1 MLRDQPCARLPET
14 AGSALP
20 RIWLFT
26 DERNDASLD
35 RAILRLPR
43 GSGIVFRHYHLREP
57 LRRARFEIVQ
67 GLARRRGHVLLL
79 AGSPALARRWRAD
92 GVHGH
97 VARASILAGLLH
109 SAPVHDARQVQQ
121 ANRTGAVLFFLSP
134 ILATRSHPG
143 QRPLNAV
150 QAQRLAGLCN
160 GRVIFLGGM
169 TARRYRMR
177 KDALAHGWA
186 AIDGLS

>member
-1 MLRDQPCARLPET
+1 MLRDQPCARLPEPS
-14 AGSALP
+14 GSALP

-43 GSGIVFRHYHLREP
+43 GGGIVFRHYHLREP
-57 LRRARFEIVQ
+57 LRRARFETVRR
-67 GLARRRGHVLLL
+67 LARRRGHVLLL

-92 GVHGH
+92 GVHGR
-97 VARASILAGLLH
+97 VSRSSILGGLLH
-109 SAPVHDARQVQQ
+109 SVAVHDAREIQQ
-121 ANRTGAVLFFLSP
+121 ANRSGADLFFLSP
-134 ILATRSHPG
+134 IFSTRSHPG
-143 QRPLNAV
+143 RRPLNAL
-150 QAQRLAGLCN
+150 QAQHLASLCN

-169 TARRYRMR
+169 NARRYRMR
-177 KDALAHGWA
+177 KDPSAHGWA